1 MVELPGL
8 QILSVLYLKNM
19 LDIPNDGDLAD
30 TDGEWTFIDN
40 MDGTG
45 RITHQRADNSRYYW
59 EYDSGTQEDDDADT
73 AQIGSLGPRVK
84 VGEEAA

>member
-1 MVELPGL
+1 MAIRYAGSYDV
-8 QILSVLYLKNM
+8 
-19 LDIPNDGDLAD
+19 DD
-30 TDGEWTFIDN
+30 
-40 MDGTG
+40 DGTG

-84 VGEEAA
+84 VVEELG

>member
-1 MVELPGL
+1 
-8 QILSVLYLKNM
+8 
-19 LDIPNDGDLAD
+19 
-30 TDGEWTFIDN
+30 

-84 VGEEAA
+84 VVEELG